1 MVNQILTHIGATP
14 EDLINYSQANDIVVE
29 AFSPIAHGAA
39 MHNEAIKQMADKYNV
54 SVPQLSIHYAW
65 QLGLVVLPKTANPDH
80 MRANAE
86 LDFEISDAD
95 MTTLKQMH
103 GMDYGDADIFP
114 VFGGK
119 MKG

>member
-1 MVNQILTHIGATP
+1 
-14 EDLINYSQANDIVVE
+14 
-29 AFSPIAHGAA
+29 
-39 MHNEAIKQMADKYNV
+39 
-54 SVPQLSIHYAW
+54 
-65 QLGLVVLPKTANPDH
+65 NPDH